1 VRGLDRRRSRRFGQV
16 TSKSPPSLK
25 RSCVYVCVRVC
36 VLFLKL
42 VSCKDTYTIGFF
54 KAQASRNPCAVRMS
68 RIVAVSGLRVATA
81 YTW

>member
-42 VSCKDTYTIGFF
+42 VSCKDTYTIGF